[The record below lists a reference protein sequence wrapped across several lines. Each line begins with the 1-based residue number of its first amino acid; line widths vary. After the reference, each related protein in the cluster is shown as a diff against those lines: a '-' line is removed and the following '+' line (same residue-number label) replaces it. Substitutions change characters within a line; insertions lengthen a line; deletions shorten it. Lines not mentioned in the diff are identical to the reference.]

1 MAPRRERDEEAS
13 ASCILP
19 GLAGS
24 VLCNWMYV
32 ADVRSR
38 SPAFPKKSARASWLL
53 CLCSTFCQVFLGTQ
67 PRCPCRFFPKTASVI
82 SRTPTYSLPRFCKE
96 TSLSKA
102 EMLPD
107 IGKLF
112 SLPHTGPRSSLR
124 NAKLRHQIIWTL
136 ALGRKTWQFEGNR
149 WSTVKDG
156 ACTCLSVESPY
167 ASFSGGTLSCQQD
180 YVPALRGARVCAPGR
195 TLVWHILPGR

>member
-38 SPAFPKKSARASWLL
+38 SPAFPKKIGTRILVTLSMFYVLPGVSWDAAEM
-53 CLCSTFCQVFLGTQ
+53 SV
-67 PRCPCRFFPKTASVI
+67 PIFPKTASVI

-112 SLPHTGPRSSLR
+112 FFLCPIQAPVPLCGMLNYGTRSYG
-124 NAKLRHQIIWTL
+124 HW
-136 ALGRKTWQFEGNR
+136 
-149 WSTVKDG
+149 
-156 ACTCLSVESPY
+156 C
-167 ASFSGGTLSCQQD
+167 
-180 YVPALRGARVCAPGR
+180 
-195 TLVWHILPGR
+195 